1 MKIVFAP
8 DSFKDSLS
16 AEVVADILEKKAG
29 EFFRDC
35 EMCKVPLADGD
46 KGTVNALLAILEG
59 SRGHALARDYRG
71 EMTEVEYGVLEQDTM
86 VIETA
91 GLLWERE
98 TESCSVSCKIMSSS
112 SYGVGELIRFGLDQ
126 GYRKIYIGAGA
137 SVVNDGGMGCLQA
150 LGVRFYGSMGCLLE
164 GSGENLNEITEINT
178 EELDPRILEASL
190 TVMCAFNNTL
200 TGEQGVTYTYGARH
214 GADPAQLLQL
224 EKGMRRL
231 GTLLEKLH
239 GHSVCEQPGTGAG
252 GGFPAALHALCGAR
266 LTSGISTVLD
276 LIGFEQ
282 IVEGASLVVVGEG
295 IVNQS
300 SIYGKAMA
308 GIGMLCKAREI
319 PVVAVVGSME
329 RGAEQLY
336 HYGIHSMAACV
347 NAVMEQAYVV
357 ENAEELLSHAA
368 ERLFRL
374 LIVGM
379 RMQTGE
385 NCLADIQT
393 RKYRREEEPQGIH
406 WAVKPDESAG

>member
-8 DSFKDSLS
+8 DSFKDSLP
-16 AEVVADILEKKAG
+16 AETVADILEKKAR
-29 EFFRDC
+29 EFFPDC
-35 EMCKVPLADGD
+35 EMYKVPLADGD
-46 KGTVNALLAILEG
+46 KGTVNALLAVLG
-59 SRGHALARDYRG
+59 GARGRALARDYCG
-71 EMTEVEYGVLEQDTM
+71 ATAEVEYGVLGQDTM

-98 TESCSVSCKIMSSS
+98 IEACSVPCKIMSSS

-126 GYRKIYIGAGA
+126 GYRKFYIGAGA

-150 LGVRFYGSMGCLLE
+150 LGIRFYDSMGCLLE
-164 GSGENLNEITEINT
+164 GSGENLNEIAEIDV
-178 EELDPRILEASL
+178 EELDPRISETSL

-200 TGEQGVTYTYGARH
+200 TGEEGVTYTYGARH
-214 GADPAQLLQL
+214 GAAPEQLLQL

-231 GTLLEKLH
+231 GTLLERFH
-239 GHSVCEQPGTGAG
+239 GHPVCGQPGTGAG

-276 LIGFEQ
+276 LIGFER

-295 IVNQS
+295 VVNQS
-300 SIYGKAMA
+300 SIYGKGMA

-329 RGAEQLY
+329 KGAEQLY
-336 HYGIHSMAACV
+336 HYGIHSMEACV
-347 NAVMEQAYVV
+347 NAVMEQTYVV
-357 ENAEELLSHAA
+357 ENAEELLSQAA

-379 RMQTGE
+379 KAQAGE
-385 NCLADIQT
+385 NCLAEMQAQ
-393 RKYRREEEPQGIH
+393 KYRREEKPQGIH
-406 WAVKPDESAG
+406 WAVKPDESVG

>member
-16 AEVVADILEKKAG
+16 AEMVADILEKKAR
-29 EFFRDC
+29 EFFPDC
-35 EMCKVPLADGD
+35 EMYKVPLADGD
-46 KGTVNALLAILEG
+46 KGTINALLAILGG
-59 SRGHALARDYRG
+59 SRGSVCARDYRG
-71 EMTEVEYGVLEQDTM
+71 EMAEVEYGVLGQDTM

-98 TESCSVSCKIMSSS
+98 TADCSIPSKIMSSS
-112 SYGVGELIRFGLDQ
+112 SYGVGELIRFGLNK
-126 GYRKIYIGAGA
+126 GYRKFYIGAGA
-137 SVVNDGGMGCLQA
+137 SVVNDGGMGCVQA
-150 LGVRFYGSMGCLLE
+150 LGARFYDSGGCLLE
-164 GSGENLNEITEINT
+164 GSGENLSEIARIDTG
-178 EELDPRILEASL
+178 ELDPRLKETSL

-200 TGEQGVTYTYGARH
+200 TGDAGVTYTYGARH
-214 GADPAQLLQL
+214 GAAPEQLLQL

-231 GTLLEKLH
+231 GILLEEIH
-239 GHSVCEQPGTGAG
+239 GHPVCGQPGTGAG

-276 LIGFEQ
+276 LIGFER

-329 RGAEQLY
+329 KGAEQLY

-347 NAVMEQAYVV
+347 NAVMEQTYVV
-357 ENAEELLSHAA
+357 ENAEELLAQAA

-379 RMQTGE
+379 KIQAGA

-393 RKYRREEEPQGIH
+393 QKYRKEEQPKGIH
-406 WAVKPDESAG
+406 WAVTPDESAV